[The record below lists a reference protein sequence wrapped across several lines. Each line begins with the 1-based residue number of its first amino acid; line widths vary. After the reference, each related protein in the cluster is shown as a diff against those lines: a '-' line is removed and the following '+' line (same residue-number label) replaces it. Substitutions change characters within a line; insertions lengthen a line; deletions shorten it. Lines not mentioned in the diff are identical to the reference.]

1 MDYRTLG
8 RSHLRVSA
16 IGMGGATFG
25 REIDEPAAFAVLDRA
40 LARGIT
46 LFDTAE
52 AYSAG
57 KSEAIL
63 GRWVAS
69 RGVRNQIVLATKVA
83 PALGGARV
91 IAAAEASLRRLQVDT
106 IDLFQLHSWDAGT
119 PLEETLAALDTLVRA
134 GKARYIGCS
143 NFAAWQLCK
152 ALWRQDVA
160 GAARLE
166 CVQPVYNLAKREIE
180 GELLPLCA
188 DQQLGVI
195 TYSPLGAGFLTG
207 KYRQHGPV
215 PHGTRFAIVPGHQA
229 IYFNDA
235 AFQAMERLRACA
247 AEIDIPMAQLGLAWV
262 LSRPGITTTLIGAR
276 DVSQVDQAFEAA
288 ALARSAALRAA
299 IELL

>member
-69 RGVRNQIVLATKVA
+69 RGVRNQIVLDTKVA

-166 CVQPVYNLAKREIE
+166 CVQPVYNLARREIE

-288 ALARSAALRAA
+288 ALARSEALRAA

>member
-166 CVQPVYNLAKREIE
+166 CVQPVYNLARREIE

-235 AFQAMERLRACA
+235 AFQAMERLRARA
-247 AEIDIPMAQLGLAWV
+247 AEIDLPMAQLGLAWV

-288 ALARSAALRAA
+288 ALARSAALHAA